1 MSEAQ
6 YFGDG
11 QVKLQEVVPA
21 LVEVAVESKL
31 LVKLEETQQR
41 IFLGERESAD
51 KKPTVYTQL
60 LNLRL
65 LCIIYRSQKRSKSQ
79 SE

>member
-31 LVKLEETQQR
+31 LVELEETQQW
-41 IFLGERESAD
+41 IFLGDQKA
-51 KKPTVYTQL
+51 TVNP
-60 LNLRL
+60 LNHP
-65 LCIIYRSQKRSKSQ
+65 IV
-79 SE
+79 